1 LKRND
6 DIVYKEETTN
16 CVFRLHIIT

>member
-1 LKRND
+1 LKGND